1 MHYYKLILQYAGG
14 NYAGFQWQNGPPSI
28 QKELNSSLKQIIT
41 GKFTTMSA
49 SRTDTGVHALMQVV
63 RLTCEE
69 KIQEDSFLEKINAIL
84 PLDIRV
90 LTIEKTTKE
99 FKPTSGTISK
109 EYRYFF
115 TNEKIVPL
123 ERSKFIANISNQL
136 DINLMKECAHYFL
149 GKHDFINFYST
160 GSNVKSSSRTI
171 FLCDLQEINPHHFFN
186 HSQLF
191 PIPEDLTKA
200 YELRI
205 IADGFLK
212 QMIRHIVSGL
222 WMVGS
227 GKMPKEKFIKL
238 IDGPKQQ
245 KKLWKVAPAN
255 GLYLTK
261 INY

>member
-1 MHYYKLILQYAGG
+1 MHYYKLTLQYAGG
-14 NYAGFQWQNGPPSI
+14 NYAGFQWQNGPHTI
-28 QKELNSSLKQIIT
+28 QKELNLNLEKMIS
-41 GKFTTMSA
+41 GKVTTMGA
-49 SRTDTGVHALMQVV
+49 SRTDTGVHALMQIV
-63 RLTCEE
+63 RVTCEE
-69 KIQEDSFLEKINAIL
+69 EIKEDSFLEQINTLL

-90 LTIEKTTKE
+90 LTIEKTVQE
-99 FKPTSGTISK
+99 FKPTSGTLSK

-115 TNEKIVPL
+115 TNDKVVSP
-123 ERSKFIANISNQL
+123 ERSKFIANISNPL
-136 DINLMKECAHYFL
+136 DINLIKECINHL
-149 GKHDFINFYST
+149 QGKHDFVNFYSA

-171 FLCDLQEINPHHFFN
+171 FLCELQEINPHHFFN
-186 HSQLF
+186 NSLLF
-191 PIPEDLTKA
+191 SIPEDLTKA
-200 YELRI
+200 YELKI

-227 GKMPKEKFIKL
+227 GKMPKEEFIKL

-245 KKLWKVAPAN
+245 KQLWKVASAN